1 MPDEPQPGPDDD
13 FQEMLRKLLSG
24 EGQIDPS
31 QLAGAAGLP
40 NDPAFV
46 ANLMSQLQRAAQSGG
61 DGIDFSATAERATA
75 IAREGGHAVDPVAS
89 QAADQAFQV
98 AALWLDEVTT
108 VAELTATPS
117 LYTREQWAK
126 ATVPV
131 WTQIAE
137 PVAFSIAD
145 ALTEAI
151 DQRAPEEL
159 KAMLGDVSKAMRG
172 VGGALFAIQLGQV
185 VGQLSK
191 EVVSGGDVG
200 VPLLDEQVAALL
212 PQNVAEFAEGLDV
225 SEDEVR
231 IYLAVRELAH
241 ARLFRSARWLRLHI
255 ISSITDY
262 ARGIHI
268 PFDRVEELAA
278 DIDPTNQEQLRDAL
292 ASGALIPPRTP
303 DQDTAL
309 ARLETMLALVEGWVD
324 TVTAAATVRLPK
336 SGAIA
341 EMVRRRRAAG
351 GPAESAFA
359 TLVGLELRP
368 RRLREAAAMWQ
379 RVTDE
384 LGAEQRDA
392 LWSHFDLV
400 PTSEDVDAPDAL
412 VARLRNPA
420 QTEEDDAFD
429 KALEDLLNDATGARP
444 HEDESG
450 RIDDG
455 APGTDGRGTGET
467 APDETGTDGTGTD
480 ESGTDEDR
488 PGDQPR

>member
-61 DGIDFSATAERATA
+61 DGIDFSVAAERATT
-75 IAREGGHAVDPVAS
+75 IAREGGHPVDPATS

-98 AALWLDEVTT
+98 AALWLDEATT
-108 VAELTATPS
+108 VAELTTTPS

-126 ATVPV
+126 ATIPV
-131 WTQIAE
+131 WAQIAE
-137 PVAFSIAD
+137 PVALSISN

-151 DQRAPEEL
+151 EQRAPEQL

-225 SEDEVR
+225 PEDEVR

-268 PFDRVEELAA
+268 PFDRVEELASE
-278 DIDPTNQEQLRDAL
+278 IDPTNQEQLRDAL
-292 ASGALIPPRTP
+292 ASGALIPPRTEE
-303 DQDTAL
+303 QEAAL

-324 TVTAAATVRLPK
+324 TVTAAATERLPK

-384 LGAEQRDA
+384 LGTEQRDA
-392 LWSHFDLV
+392 LWSHFDAV
-400 PTSEDVDAPDAL
+400 PTSDDIDSPDAF
-412 VARLRNPA
+412 VARLRNPGRSA
-420 QTEEDDAFD
+420 EDDEFD
-429 KALEDLLNDATGARP
+429 KALEDLLNDATGDRP
-444 HEDESG
+444 REDESG
-450 RIDDG
+450 NVDEGNSDGGTAADG
-455 APGTDGRGTGET
+455 AGD
-467 APDETGTDGTGTD
+467 APK
-480 ESGTDEDR
+480 
-488 PGDQPR
+488 

>member
-61 DGIDFSATAERATA
+61 DGIDFSVATERATA
-75 IAREGGHAVDPVAS
+75 IARDGGQPIDPVTA

-98 AALWLDEVTT
+98 AALWLDEATSVP
-108 VAELTATPS
+108 ELTATPS

-126 ATVPV
+126 ATTPV
-131 WTQIAE
+131 WAQIAE
-137 PVAFSIAD
+137 PVALSISN

-151 DQRAPEEL
+151 EQRAPEQL

-200 VPLLDEQVAALL
+200 VPLLDEQVAALV

-225 SEDEVR
+225 PEDEVR

-268 PFDRVEELAA
+268 PFDRVEELASE
-278 DIDPTNQEQLRDAL
+278 IDPTNQEQLRDAL
-292 ASGALIPPRTP
+292 ASGALIPPRTEE
-303 DQDTAL
+303 QEAAL

-324 TVTAAATVRLPK
+324 TVTAAATARLPK

-384 LGAEQRDA
+384 LGTEQRDA
-392 LWSHFDLV
+392 LWSHFDAV
-400 PTSEDVDAPDAL
+400 PTSDDIDAPDAF
-412 VARLRNPA
+412 VARLKNPGQSA
-420 QTEEDDAFD
+420 EDDEFD
-429 KALEDLLNDATGARP
+429 KALEDLLNDTTGDRP
-444 HEDESG
+444 REDESG
-450 RIDDG
+450 NV
-455 APGTDGRGTGET
+455 
-467 APDETGTDGTGTD
+467 D
-480 ESGTDEDR
+480 ESPSD
-488 PGDQPR
+488 GDGDSPK

>member
-13 FQEMLRKLLSG
+13 FQEMLRKLLAG

-46 ANLMSQLQRAAQSGG
+46 ANLMSQLQRAAQNGG
-61 DGIDFSATAERATA
+61 DGIDFTVTAERATA
-75 IAREGGHAVDPVAS
+75 IAKDGAHGIDPVTS
-89 QAADQAFQV
+89 QASVQAFQV

-117 LYTREQWAK
+117 LFTREQWAK
-126 ATVPV
+126 ATAPV

-137 PVAFSIAD
+137 PVAASIAG

-225 SEDEVR
+225 PEDEVR

-255 ISSITDY
+255 ISSITEY

-278 DIDPTNQEQLRDAL
+278 DIDPTDQEQLRDAL

-303 DQDTAL
+303 EQDAAL

-324 TVTAAATVRLPK
+324 TVTAAATARLPR

-341 EMVRRRRAAG
+341 ETVRRRRAAG

-392 LWSHFDLV
+392 LWEHFDLV

-412 VARLRNPA
+412 VARLRNPGHT
-420 QTEEDDAFD
+420 QEDDEFD
-429 KALEDLLNDATGARP
+429 RALEDLLNDATGSRP
-444 HEDESG
+444 REDESG
-450 RIDDG
+450 GIDDE
-455 APGTDGRGTGET
+455 PGDGPDTTGPDAT
-467 APDETGTDGTGTD
+467 GPAPDTG
-480 ESGTDEDR
+480 SR
-488 PGDQPR
+488 

>member
-303 DQDTAL
+303 EQDAAL

-400 PTSEDVDAPDAL
+400 PTSDDVDAPDAL

-429 KALEDLLNDATGARP
+429 KALEDLLNDATGSRP

-455 APGTDGRGTGET
+455 APGTDDSGTGTDEAGT
-467 APDETGTDGTGTD
+467 DETGTDGD
-480 ESGTDEDR
+480 H

>member
-13 FQEMLRKLLSG
+13 FQEMLRKLLAG

-46 ANLMSQLQRAAQSGG
+46 ANLMSQLQQAAQNGG
-61 DGIDFSATAERATA
+61 DGIDFSVTSERAVA
-75 IAREGGHAVDPVAS
+75 IAKDGSHGVDPATS
-89 QAADQAFQV
+89 QASDQAFQV

-126 ATVPV
+126 ATAPV

-137 PVAFSIAD
+137 PVAASIAD

-185 VGQLSK
+185 VGQLAK

-212 PQNVAEFAEGLDV
+212 PQNVTEFAAGLDV
-225 SEDEVR
+225 PEDEVR

-255 ISSITDY
+255 ISSITEY

-278 DIDPTNQEQLRDAL
+278 DIDPTDQEQLRDAL
-292 ASGALIPPRTP
+292 ASGALIPPRSP
-303 DQDTAL
+303 EQDAAL

-324 TVTAAATVRLPK
+324 TVTAAATARLPR

-341 EMVRRRRAAG
+341 ETVRRRRAAG

-384 LGAEQRDA
+384 LGADRRDA
-392 LWSHFDLV
+392 LWEHFDLV
-400 PTSEDVDAPDAL
+400 PGSDDIDAPDAL
-412 VARLRNPA
+412 VARLRNPG
-420 QTEEDDAFD
+420 QTAEDDEFD
-429 KALEDLLNDATGARP
+429 RALEDLLNDSTGTRP

-450 RIDDG
+450 G
-455 APGTDGRGTGET
+455 VEGEGEGPEGGPT
-467 APDETGTDGTGTD
+467 H
-480 ESGTDEDR
+480 
-488 PGDQPR
+488 

>member
-13 FQEMLRKLLSG
+13 FQEMLRKLLAG

-46 ANLMSQLQRAAQSGG
+46 ANLMSQLQQAAQNGG
-61 DGIDFSATAERATA
+61 DGIDFSVTAERAVD
-75 IAREGGHAVDPVAS
+75 IAKDGSHGVDPATS
-89 QAADQAFQV
+89 QASDQAFQV

-126 ATVPV
+126 ATAPV

-137 PVAFSIAD
+137 PVAASIAD

-185 VGQLSK
+185 VGQLAK

-225 SEDEVR
+225 PDDEVR

-255 ISSITDY
+255 ISSITEY

-268 PFDRVEELAA
+268 PFDRIEELAA
-278 DIDPTNQEQLRDAL
+278 DIDPTDQEQLRDAL

-303 DQDTAL
+303 EQDAAL

-324 TVTAAATVRLPK
+324 TVTAAATARLPR

-341 EMVRRRRAAG
+341 ETVRRRRAAG

-384 LGAEQRDA
+384 LGAEQRDG
-392 LWSHFDLV
+392 LWAAFDLV
-400 PTSEDVDAPDAL
+400 PGSDDIDAPEAL
-412 VARLRNPA
+412 VARLRNPG
-420 QTEEDDAFD
+420 QTPADDEFD
-429 KALEDLLNDATGARP
+429 KALEDLLNDATGTRP

-450 RIDDG
+450 GIEGDEPEAGSDS
-455 APGTDGRGTGET
+455 APR
-467 APDETGTDGTGTD
+467 
-480 ESGTDEDR
+480 
-488 PGDQPR
+488 

>member
-40 NDPAFV
+40 NDPASV

-75 IAREGGHAVDPVAS
+75 IARDGGHPVDPATS

-126 ATVPV
+126 ATIPV

-151 DQRAPEEL
+151 DQRAPEQL

-172 VGGALFAIQLGQV
+172 IGGALFAIQLGQV

-241 ARLFRSARWLRLHI
+241 ARLFRLGTVAPAAHHLVDHGLRTGHP
-255 ISSITDY
+255 
-262 ARGIHI
+262 H
-268 PFDRVEELAA
+268 P
-278 DIDPTNQEQLRDAL
+278 
-292 ASGALIPPRTP
+292 
-303 DQDTAL
+303 
-309 ARLETMLALVEGWVD
+309 
-324 TVTAAATVRLPK
+324 
-336 SGAIA
+336 
-341 EMVRRRRAAG
+341 
-351 GPAESAFA
+351 
-359 TLVGLELRP
+359 LRP
-368 RRLREAAAMWQ
+368 RRGTRGRHRPDQPGAAARRA
-379 RVTDE
+379 RV
-384 LGAEQRDA
+384 AVPSSRRA
-392 LWSHFDLV
+392 
-400 PTSEDVDAPDAL
+400 PTSRTPHSPASRRCSRWSRAGSTRSPLLPPHVSRSPGRSPRWCA
-412 VARLRNPA
+412 VAVRPA
-420 QTEEDDAFD
+420 
-429 KALEDLLNDATGARP
+429 ARP
-444 HEDESG
+444 SRRSPPSSASSCG
-450 RIDDG
+450 R
-455 APGTDGRGTGET
+455 AVCV
-467 APDETGTDGTGTD
+467 
-480 ESGTDEDR
+480 R
-488 PGDQPR
+488 PRRCGSA

>member
-40 NDPAFV
+40 NDPASV
-46 ANLMSQLQRAAQSGG
+46 ANLMSQLQHAAQSGG
-61 DGIDFSATAERATA
+61 DGIDFSATAERAAA
-75 IAREGGHAVDPVAS
+75 IARDGGHPVDPATS

-151 DQRAPEEL
+151 DQRAPEQL

-172 VGGALFAIQLGQV
+172 IGGALFAIQLGQV

-231 IYLAVRELAH
+231 IYLAVRGGMRAPEAS
-241 ARLFRSARWLRLHI
+241 ASRSCSW
-255 ISSITDY
+255 
-262 ARGIHI
+262 
-268 PFDRVEELAA
+268 
-278 DIDPTNQEQLRDAL
+278 
-292 ASGALIPPRTP
+292 
-303 DQDTAL
+303 
-309 ARLETMLALVEGWVD
+309 
-324 TVTAAATVRLPK
+324 
-336 SGAIA
+336 
-341 EMVRRRRAAG
+341 
-351 GPAESAFA
+351 
-359 TLVGLELRP
+359 LVGSMSAASSSTRSKGMWMP
-368 RRLREAAAMWQ
+368 RA
-379 RVTDE
+379 
-384 LGAEQRDA
+384 
-392 LWSHFDLV
+392 
-400 PTSEDVDAPDAL
+400 
-412 VARLRNPA
+412 
-420 QTEEDDAFD
+420 
-429 KALEDLLNDATGARP
+429 
-444 HEDESG
+444 
-450 RIDDG
+450 
-455 APGTDGRGTGET
+455 
-467 APDETGTDGTGTD
+467 
-480 ESGTDEDR
+480 
-488 PGDQPR
+488 

>member
-61 DGIDFSATAERATA
+61 DGIDFSVTAERATA
-75 IAREGGHAVDPVAS
+75 IARDGGHAVDPVTS
-89 QAADQAFQV
+89 QASDQAFQV

-126 ATVPV
+126 ATAPV

-137 PVAFSIAD
+137 PVASSIAN

-225 SEDEVR
+225 PEDEVR
-231 IYLAVRELAH
+231 IWLAVRELAH

-262 ARGIHI
+262 AKGIHI

-278 DIDPTNQEQLRDAL
+278 DIDPTDQEQLRDAL

-303 DQDTAL
+303 EQDAAL

-324 TVTAAATVRLPK
+324 TVTAAATARLPRAD
-336 SGAIA
+336 AIA

-384 LGAEQRDA
+384 LGAEGRDA
-392 LWSHFDLV
+392 LWSHFDAV
-400 PTSEDVDAPDAL
+400 PTSEDIDAPDAL
-412 VARLRNPA
+412 VLRLKNPGFSA
-420 QTEEDDAFD
+420 EDDEFD
-429 KALEDLLNDATGARP
+429 KALQDLLDDSTGTRP
-444 HEDESG
+444 HEDEQG
-450 RIDDG
+450 RVAD
-455 APGTDGRGTGET
+455 TDGDDD
-467 APDETGTDGTGTD
+467 ADDPKA
-480 ESGTDEDR
+480 
-488 PGDQPR
+488 

>member
-13 FQEMLRKLLSG
+13 FQEMLRKLLAG

-46 ANLMSQLQRAAQSGG
+46 ANLMSQLQQAAQNGG
-61 DGIDFSATAERATA
+61 DGIDFSVTSERAAA
-75 IAREGGHAVDPVAS
+75 IAADGSHGVDPATS
-89 QAADQAFQV
+89 QASDQAFQV

-126 ATVPV
+126 ATAPV

-137 PVAFSIAD
+137 PVAASIAD

-212 PQNVAEFAEGLDV
+212 PQNVAEFALGLDV
-225 SEDEVR
+225 PEDEVR

-255 ISSITDY
+255 ISSITEY

-278 DIDPTNQEQLRDAL
+278 DIDPTDQEQLRDAL

-303 DQDTAL
+303 EQDAAL
-309 ARLETMLALVEGWVD
+309 ARLETMLALGRGLGRHGD
-324 TVTAAATVRLPK
+324 RGCDGTTPPRRCHRRDRATPSRCRGSRRVGVRD
-336 SGAIA
+336 A
-341 EMVRRRRAAG
+341 RRPGTPPAPPARGRRHVAAG
-351 GPAESAFA
+351 HRR
-359 TLVGLELRP
+359 T
-368 RRLREAAAMWQ
+368 RLR
-379 RVTDE
+379 T
-384 LGAEQRDA
+384 
-392 LWSHFDLV
+392 
-400 PTSEDVDAPDAL
+400 
-412 VARLRNPA
+412 AR
-420 QTEEDDAFD
+420 
-429 KALEDLLNDATGARP
+429 RP
-444 HEDESG
+444 VGSV
-450 RIDDG
+450 
-455 APGTDGRGTGET
+455 
-467 APDETGTDGTGTD
+467 
-480 ESGTDEDR
+480 R
-488 PGDQPR
+488 PGPGQ